1 MRGLFEVGLRCQNL
15 GKGAGGFFQQCG
27 AGGEVGLL
35 REQRHAGAGMAG
47 YFAKVGLITACEY
60 ADEGGFAAAVGPDYA
75 YTFAV
80 VNLESDALEKWV
92 AVETTGEI
100 AGTE

>member
-1 MRGLFEVGLRCQNL
+1 
-15 GKGAGGFFQQCG
+15 
-27 AGGEVGLL
+27 
-35 REQRHAGAGMAG
+35 MAG

-60 ADEGGFAAAVGPDYA
+60 ADESSFAAAVGPDYA
-75 YTFAV
+75 YAFAV
-80 VNLESDALEKWV
+80 VNLESYALEKRV